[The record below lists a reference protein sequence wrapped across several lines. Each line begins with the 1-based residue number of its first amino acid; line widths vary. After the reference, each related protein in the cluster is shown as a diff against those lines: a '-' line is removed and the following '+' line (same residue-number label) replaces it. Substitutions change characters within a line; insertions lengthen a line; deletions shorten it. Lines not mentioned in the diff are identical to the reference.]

1 MSDKE
6 IENIVLDGEG
16 KKKKSKKEPKSDIK
30 IRKTKSGRKYV
41 KIDGTKLFLTT
52 LLKKV
57 NKKRKKEKK
66 KQYKTIDKR
75 NIQTALFDILFKKKK
90 PEKVVIGKT
99 LKVKGKRT
107 KTGVRKVKNIISRKK
122 AEKEA
127 KARQEA
133 KEKLKQEE
141 IQKQMTNFI
150 MKSLRKE
157 NPKLERPDLDKDKPE
172 DYAEKIYNLNKA
184 TEKEI
189 HQKQKEIA
197 KLEQKEIPPP
207 PKKDT
212 PEEKKEKI
220 DNIVK
225 EIEDVQEEFAD
236 IFGLTKPE
244 VILDEGKTADELADE
259 IKEIVKEKIEET
271 PITTSIKKRVKLNVM
286 EGGMLTDREDALSNT
301 EIDNIMEK
309 YKNYLGTFPKDWLY
323 KAVPMIKEKSNC
335 SMIVNLDDHNQGG
348 SHWVAIYVEARP
360 NKKKSIEY
368 YDSFARPPPK
378 IILDEMKRMIKQAD
392 AGEYMKLKYNGK
404 KQQNVNSVSCG
415 FMCINFILDRMR
427 GKSFKQATNYKIED
441 NEDRAEDT
449 YKKFEYVMI

>member
-6 IENIVLDGEG
+6 ENIVLDGEG
-16 KKKKSKKEPKSDIK
+16 KKKKSKPKSDIK

-57 NKKRKKEKK
+57 NKKRKQEKK
-66 KQYKTIDKR
+66 KTYKTIDKR
-75 NIQTALFDILFKKKK
+75 NIQSALFDILFKKKK
-90 PEKVVIGKT
+90 TEKVVIGKT
-99 LKVKGKRT
+99 LKVKGKTT
-107 KTGVRKVKNIISRKK
+107 KTGVRKIKNVISREK
-122 AEKEA
+122 AEREV

-133 KEKLKQEE
+133 KEKQKQEQ
-141 IQKQMTNFI
+141 IQKEMSNFI
-150 MKSLRKE
+150 IKTLRKE
-157 NPKLERPDLDKDKPE
+157 NPKLERPDLEKDKPE
-172 DYAEKIYNLNKA
+172 DYAEKIYNLKKA

-197 KLEQKEIPPP
+197 KLEQKEMPPP
-207 PKKDT
+207 LKKDT
-212 PEEKKEKI
+212 PEEKKQQI

-244 VILDEGKTADELADE
+244 LILDEGKTSDELG
-259 IKEIVKEKIEET
+259 EEAKQT
-271 PITTSIKKRVKLNVM
+271 PITSSIKKKVKLNIM
-286 EGGMLTDREDALSNT
+286 DGGMLTDREDALSNT
-301 EIDNIMEK
+301 EIDAIMEK
-309 YKNYLGTFPKDWLY
+309 YKNYLGTYPKDWLY

-335 SMIVNLDDHNQGG
+335 SMIVNLDNHNQGG

-404 KQQNVNSVSCG
+404 KQQDVNSVSCG

-449 YKKFEYVMI
+449 YKKFQYVMI